1 LLFMQANFTLNLNHM
16 LKKSLVVGLAMIG
29 TVVLALASSGGGGS
43 KKKSLASNKQGFT
56 PLKSSTV
63 LTLKAG
69 PNYSGSYIYSSQR
82 NNVVS
87 YNTLVTYQKGNT
99 IFVLPYKY
107 KLNTTR
113 TSDRNNLNVLDL
125 KVNIRR

>member
-1 LLFMQANFTLNLNHM
+1 MFNMQANFTLNLNHM
-16 LKKSLVVGLAMIG
+16 LKKSLIIGVAMIG
-29 TVVLALASSGGGGS
+29 TVVLALASSGGGGN
-43 KKKSLASNKQGFT
+43 KKKSLASTKQGFA
-56 PLKSSTV
+56 PLRSSTI

-69 PNYSGSYIYSSQR
+69 PNYTGSHIYSSQR
-82 NNVVS
+82 DNVLS

-107 KLNTTR
+107 KLNTSR
-113 TSDRNNLNVLDL
+113 TSAKNNLNILDL